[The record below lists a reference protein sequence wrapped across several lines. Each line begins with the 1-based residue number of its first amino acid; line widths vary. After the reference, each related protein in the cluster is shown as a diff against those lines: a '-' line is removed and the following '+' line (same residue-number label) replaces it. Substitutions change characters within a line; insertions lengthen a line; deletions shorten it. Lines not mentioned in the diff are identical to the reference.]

1 MPFNG
6 SDEDLFH
13 QQRIPMNLAFPEV
26 ESTIPPLISFDSEAS
41 VERLQGTGRVSVVS
55 IGEKRL
61 SGAEGEVFE
70 RGS

>member
-1 MPFNG
+1 
-6 SDEDLFH
+6 
-13 QQRIPMNLAFPEV
+13 MNLAFPEV

-55 IGEKRL
+55 IEEKRL